1 MMSASLHDYNIP
13 ATPLKRSR
21 RVEYFLKR
29 VFDVLFALGVVGLLL
44 SWLTPVLA
52 VLIKLDSPG
61 PVFFKQ
67 LRTGRHGRP
76 FYCYKFRS
84 MRLNADAD
92 AAQARRGDGRITR
105 LGRWLRARSVDE
117 LPQFWNVL
125 RGDMSVVGPRPHMLG
140 HTRQYAGQIPGFMRR
155 HTVAPGITG
164 LAQVAGHR
172 GETRAVEDMERRV
185 AADLHYIAHWSLGLD
200 GKIVLLTVYQALKGH
215 HNAF

>member
-1 MMSASLHDYNIP
+1 M
-13 ATPLKRSR
+13 
-21 RVEYFLKR
+21 EYFLKR
-29 VFDVLFALGVVGLLL
+29 VFDVIFAAGVVVGVL

-52 VLIKLDSPG
+52 ALIRLDSPG

-67 LRTGRHGRP
+67 LRTGQHGRP

-92 AAQARRGDGRITR
+92 AAQARRGDGRITP

-125 RGDMSVVGPRPHMLG
+125 RGQMSVVGPRPHMLG
-140 HTRQYAGQIPGFMRR
+140 HTQHYAEQIPDFMRR
-155 HTVAPGITG
+155 HEVAPGITG

-172 GETRAVEDMERRV
+172 GETRELGAMERRV
-185 AADLHYIAHWSLGLD
+185 AADLHYIAHWSLALD
-200 GKIVLLTVYQALKGH
+200 SKIVLLTLYQALRGH
-215 HNAF
+215 PNAF